1 MSPPDSKNSSTILIV
16 DDEPSVLVGLRSV
29 LERQQFHVVATTST
43 ERALREL
50 TQRTFGVVISDQNMP
65 EMTGLE
71 FLKKV
76 REVQPDA
83 SRVLITAAIDLPTL
97 VDAINEGEI
106 YRFIA
111 KPWLREELLATLGNA
126 KSRHELVVQN
136 RQLLE
141 QTTELNEQISEANTV
156 LAAQVVQLESQ
167 REQLA
172 AKNIELKQRYDL
184 SLELS
189 SRILATYDSM
199 LAGQTKA
206 IAALTEQMLSSQ
218 HFTTEERE
226 SLQTSAWLCDLGLI
240 GVPRDLY
247 RSFIDHPAQLS
258 ERDLASIHSHPTYS
272 QTLTA
277 HVDGRPLVG
286 QTVRSHHEKFDGSGY
301 PDGLAGSEI
310 PWAARCLAVAVLFVE
325 SRLST
330 DQALALI
337 DKESGHA
344 LDPEAVRL
352 FRQTTNLRALPRSVS
367 EVMVNDLQ
375 PGMVLANGIYSP
387 HGLLLVGQGQSLSS
401 ATITKLRSHNLTTP
415 IQHQLLVYS

>member
-1 MSPPDSKNSSTILIV
+1 MIV
-16 DDEPSVLVGLRSV
+16 DDEPSVLVGLKSV
-29 LERQQFHVVATTST
+29 LERQQFHVVSTTSA
-43 ERALREL
+43 ERALHEL
-50 TQRTFGVVISDQNMP
+50 AERRFGVIISDQNMP

-76 REVQPDA
+76 RNIQPDA
-83 SRVLITAAIDLPTL
+83 SRVLITAAIELPTL

-111 KPWLREELLATLGNA
+111 KPWLREELLAAVGNA
-126 KSRHELVVQN
+126 KSRFELVVQN

-141 QTTELNEQISEANTV
+141 ETTKLNQQISEANTV
-156 LAAQVVQLESQ
+156 LAAQVHQLESH

-172 AKNIELKQRYDL
+172 SKNEELKQRYDL
-184 SLELS
+184 SLELC
-189 SRILATYDSM
+189 SRILATYDPI
-199 LAGQTKA
+199 LARQTKA
-206 IAALTEQMLSSQ
+206 IVALTEQMLPSP
-218 HFTTEERE
+218 HFTPEERE
-226 SLQTSAWLCDLGLI
+226 ALHTSAWLCDLGLI
-240 GVPRDLY
+240 GVPRDLH
-247 RSFIDHPAQLS
+247 RSFNDHPEQLS

-286 QTVRSHHEKFDGSGY
+286 QTVRSHHERFDGSGY
-301 PDGLAGSEI
+301 PDGLTGSGI

-325 SRLST
+325 SRLPT

-337 DKESGHA
+337 DKESGQA

-367 EVMVNDLQ
+367 EVMLNDLQ

-401 ATITKLRSHNLTTP
+401 ATIIKLRSHNLTTP